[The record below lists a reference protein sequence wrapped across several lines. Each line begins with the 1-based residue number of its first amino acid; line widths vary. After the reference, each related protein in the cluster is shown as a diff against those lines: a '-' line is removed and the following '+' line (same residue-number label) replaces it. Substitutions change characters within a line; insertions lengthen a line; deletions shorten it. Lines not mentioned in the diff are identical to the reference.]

1 MDKQENHKSID
12 YKKIVRAWDSFLVM
26 HYIWETLTAEELLL
40 MKMAYFD
47 KDFRSLR
54 RNRMKA
60 KKVKNKWRPVLGR
73 HLSHVGSILR
83 RTSHAPIGLFRG
95 Q

>member
-40 MKMAYFD
+40 MKEEYGI
-47 KDFRSLR
+47 FRQ
-54 RNRMKA
+54 
-60 KKVKNKWRPVLGR
+60 G
-73 HLSHVGSILR
+73 LS
-83 RTSHAPIGLFRG
+83 
-95 Q
+95 